1 MTASSINTE
10 AKAQFCHHAGNLSY
24 MSDLSQYTSLRV
36 GGPAKKIVQVSN
48 EAEIIAA
55 IEAAGDSPILI
66 MGGGTN
72 LLIADKGFEGTV
84 IRISNNSVESEVD
97 ACSGAT
103 LTIGA
108 GENWDDFVKSTIDHG
123 FAGLETLSGIPGTV
137 GAAPIQNIGAYG
149 HEVSEFITRVRTYD
163 RQAREIKTF
172 TNRECE
178 FSYRNSHFKSHPGRY
193 VVLNVAFQIRIGE
206 FSDPITYL
214 ELAKKLEVELGDKAP
229 AVATRE
235 AVLALRA
242 SKGMLLSEDDH
253 DSWSAGSFFT
263 NPIISQ
269 QAADALANAAP
280 KWPLT
285 DGRVK
290 VSAAWLIENAGIHKG
305 DKIGGARISSKH
317 VLALTNSGD
326 ATAADIA
333 QLAKRAR
340 DLVKEVFG
348 ITLEAEVNLIGIEI

>member
-1 MTASSINTE
+1 MTE
-10 AKAQFCHHAGNLSY
+10 LSK
-24 MSDLSQYTSLRV
+24 YTSLRV
-36 GGPAKKIVQVSN
+36 GGPATKIVQVST
-48 EAEIIAA
+48 EAQIIAA
-55 IEAAGDSPILI
+55 IEEAGDTPVLI

-72 LLIADKGFEGTV
+72 VLIADKGFDGTV
-84 IRISNNSVESEVD
+84 IRISNNSVQAEVD

-108 GENWDDFVKSTIDHG
+108 GEDWDVFVQTTINSG

-163 RQAREIKTF
+163 RELKEIYTF
-172 TNRECE
+172 TNSQCE
-178 FSYRNSHFKSHPGRY
+178 FTYRNSYFKAHPGRY
-193 VVLNVAFQIRIGE
+193 VVLDVQFQLRIGE
-206 FSDPITYL
+206 FSAPITYL
-214 ELAKKLEVELGDKAP
+214 ELSKKLGIEPGDKAP
-229 AVATRE
+229 VAATRT
-235 AVLALRA
+235 AVLELRA
-242 SKGMLLSEDDH
+242 SKGMLLSPDDH

-269 QAADALANAAP
+269 QAADALPDAAP
-280 KWPLT
+280 KWPLN

-290 VSAAWLIENAGIHKG
+290 ISAAWLIENAGMHKG
-305 DKIGGARISSKH
+305 DEVGGARISTKH

-333 QLAKRAR
+333 ELAKRAR
-340 DLVKEVFG
+340 DQVKSIFG

>member
-1 MTASSINTE
+1 MTE
-10 AKAQFCHHAGNLSY
+10 LSK
-24 MSDLSQYTSLRV
+24 YTSLRV
-36 GGPAKKIVQVSN
+36 GGPATKIVQVSTQ
-48 EAEIIAA
+48 AQIIAA
-55 IEAAGDSPILI
+55 IEEAGDTPVLI

-72 LLIADKGFEGTV
+72 VLIADKGFDGTV
-84 IRISNNSVESEVD
+84 IRISNNSVQSEVD

-108 GENWDDFVKSTIDHG
+108 GEDWDVFVQTTINSG

-163 RQAREIKTF
+163 RELKEIYTF
-172 TNRECE
+172 TNSQCE
-178 FSYRNSHFKSHPGRY
+178 FTYRNSYFKAHPGRY
-193 VVLNVAFQIRIGE
+193 VVLDVQFQLRIGE
-206 FSDPITYL
+206 FSAPITYL
-214 ELAKKLEVELGDKAP
+214 ELSKKLGIEPGDKAP
-229 AVATRE
+229 VVATRA
-235 AVLALRA
+235 AVLELRA
-242 SKGMLLSEDDH
+242 SKGMLLSPDDH

-269 QAADALANAAP
+269 QAADGLPDAAP
-280 KWPLT
+280 KWPLN

-290 VSAAWLIENAGIHKG
+290 ISAAWLIENAGMHKG
-305 DKIGGARISSKH
+305 DEVGGARISTKH

-333 QLAKRAR
+333 ELAKRAR
-340 DLVKEVFG
+340 NQVKEIFG

>member
-1 MTASSINTE
+1 MTE
-10 AKAQFCHHAGNLSY
+10 
-24 MSDLSQYTSLRV
+24 LSQYTSLRV
-36 GGPAKKIVQVSN
+36 GGPATKIVQVST
-48 EAEIIAA
+48 EAQIIAA
-55 IEAAGDSPILI
+55 IEEAGETPILI

-72 LLIADKGFEGTV
+72 VLIADKGFEGTV
-84 IRISNNSVESEVD
+84 IRISNNSVQSEVD

-108 GENWDDFVKSTIDHG
+108 GEDWDVFVQTTIDRG

-163 RQAREIKTF
+163 RQEKALKTF
-172 TNRECE
+172 TNSECQ
-178 FSYRNSHFKSHPGRY
+178 FSYRNSLFKSHPGRY
-193 VVLNVAFQIRIGE
+193 VVLDVQFQIRRGE

-214 ELAKKLEVELGDKAP
+214 ELAKKLGVQPGDKAP
-229 AVATRE
+229 VGETRK
-235 AVLALRA
+235 AVLELRA
-242 SKGMLLSEDDH
+242 SKGMLLSPEDH

-269 QAADALANAAP
+269 QAADALPNAVP
-280 KWPLT
+280 KWPLN

-290 VSAAWLIENAGIHKG
+290 VSAAWLIENAGMHKG
-305 DKIGGARISSKH
+305 DEVGGARISTKH

-326 ATAADIA
+326 ATAADIVE
-333 QLAKRAR
+333 LAKRAR
-340 DLVKEVFG
+340 NQVKEMFG
-348 ITLEAEVNLIGIEI
+348 IILEAEVNLIGIEI

>member
-1 MTASSINTE
+1 MTE
-10 AKAQFCHHAGNLSY
+10 LSK
-24 MSDLSQYTSLRV
+24 YTSLRV
-36 GGPAKKIVQVSN
+36 GGPATKIVQVST
-48 EAEIIAA
+48 EAQIIAA
-55 IEAAGDSPILI
+55 IEEAGDTPILI

-72 LLIADKGFEGTV
+72 VLIADKGFEGTV
-84 IRISNNSVESEVD
+84 IRISNNSVQAEVD

-108 GENWDDFVKSTIDHG
+108 GEDWDVFVQTTINSG

-163 RQAREIKTF
+163 RELKEIYTF
-172 TNRECE
+172 TNSQCE
-178 FSYRNSHFKSHPGRY
+178 FTYRNSYFKAHPGRY
-193 VVLNVAFQIRIGE
+193 VVLDVQFQLRIGE
-206 FSDPITYL
+206 FSAPITYL
-214 ELAKKLEVELGDKAP
+214 ELSKKLGIEPGDKAP
-229 AVATRE
+229 VVATRA
-235 AVLALRA
+235 AVLELRA
-242 SKGMLLSEDDH
+242 SKGMLLSPDDH

-269 QAADALANAAP
+269 QAADGLPDAAP
-280 KWPLT
+280 KWPLN

-290 VSAAWLIENAGIHKG
+290 ISAAWLIENAGMHKG
-305 DKIGGARISSKH
+305 DEVGGARISTKH

-333 QLAKRAR
+333 ELAKRAR
-340 DLVKEVFG
+340 NQVKEIFG

>member
-1 MTASSINTE
+1 MTE
-10 AKAQFCHHAGNLSY
+10 LSK
-24 MSDLSQYTSLRV
+24 YTSFRV
-36 GGPAKKIVQVSN
+36 GGPASKIIQVST
-48 EAEIIAA
+48 EAEIITA

-72 LLIADKGFEGTV
+72 VLIADKGFEGTV
-84 IRISNNSVESEVD
+84 IRISNNSVQAEVD

-108 GENWDDFVKSTIDHG
+108 GEDWDTFVQTTIDRG

-163 RQAREIKTF
+163 RQEKALKTF
-172 TNRECE
+172 TNSECE
-178 FSYRNSHFKSHPGRY
+178 FSYRNSYFKAHPGRY
-193 VVLNVAFQIRIGE
+193 VVIEVQFQIRRGE
-206 FSDPITYL
+206 FSDPITYV
-214 ELAKKLEVELGDKAP
+214 ELSKKLGIEPGEKAP
-229 AVATRE
+229 VTETRA
-235 AVLALRA
+235 AVLELRA
-242 SKGMLLSEDDH
+242 SKGMLLKNDDH

-269 QAADALANAAP
+269 QAADQLPNAAP
-280 KWPLT
+280 KWPLI

-305 DKIGGARISSKH
+305 DEVGGARISTKH
-317 VLALTNSGD
+317 VLALSNSGN

-333 QLAKRAR
+333 ELAKRAR
-340 DLVKEVFG
+340 NQVKEVFG
-348 ITLEAEVNLIGIEI
+348 ITLEAEVNLVGVEI